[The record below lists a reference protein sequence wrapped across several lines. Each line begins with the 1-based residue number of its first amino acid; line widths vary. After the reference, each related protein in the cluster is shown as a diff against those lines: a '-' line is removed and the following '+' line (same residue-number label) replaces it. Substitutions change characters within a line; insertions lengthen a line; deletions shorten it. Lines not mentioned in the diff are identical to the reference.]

1 VQHVY
6 HLLDDYHDDQLAPVS
21 RRRVEVHVQ
30 ECPSCWAE
38 LERSNRLSCLLS
50 EYVLPD
56 TFTAAETF
64 RAQVGLRLSRRA
76 AERSGY
82 RGAAWHLVPLAML
95 CGTLALQ
102 SLYILSGV
110 LWTVVRSARWLGID
124 VGLSLAQLGIAR
136 GFLARPEV
144 GSVPVLSS
152 TSMVAIGIVLAIG
165 FYLGS
170 LALLIPYAG
179 WVGAL
184 WRSARAGQA
193 SCPYRAVRR

>member
-1 VQHVY
+1 MQHVY
-6 HLLDDYHDDQLAPVS
+6 HLLDDYHDGQLAPAS
-21 RRRVEVHVQ
+21 RRRVEAHLK
-30 ECPSCWAE
+30 ECSFCRAE

-64 RAQVGLRLSRRA
+64 QAQVGLRLSRRL

-95 CGTLALQ
+95 SGVIALQ
-102 SLYILSGV
+102 SLYVLSGV
-110 LWTVVRSARWLGID
+110 LWAILRSAGWLGID
-124 VGLSLAQLGIAR
+124 VGL
-136 GFLARPEV
+136 FLALPEV
-144 GSVPVLSS
+144 GSVPVLSP
-152 TSMVAIGIVLAIG
+152 TSMVALSIVLAFG
-165 FYLGS
+165 LYLGAF
-170 LALLIPYAG
+170 ALLIPCAG